1 MGAHETT
8 RDEKEKARDA
18 SSSEPADK
26 AESTMSEGQPN
37 QELTAAGFIDHN
49 PLVGGPDEQ
58 TMNIQHPDELPHASG
73 AEVLTKRPPQ
83 LTLIKNAADPETEVP
98 DAPIVANP
106 PASWPFGNDSD
117 ISLLE
122 NEPQAASAQP
132 KVESIP
138 PKAFSESTSG
148 AIFGVEV
155 EHATED
161 VDPAQLPPSVAER
174 LQPNRDVLLRRDE
187 SVLADLEAARGG
199 TLHRVR
205 DQSMAALRRFESLPR
220 RKQLLWVMA
229 PYAGALL
236 LIVVLLYLRSPEPTQ
251 IPTQPT
257 VVVAA
262 NAASPE
268 ATPVEPEGQSEKAAQ
283 PEVTARPEA
292 TAQPEGTARSENA
305 ANTAAAGSTPVA
317 ANEAST
323 AAVIQAAL
331 AKAEPEPSAGVQTQI
346 HKLPIR
352 ASLFVRQDGDY
363 KRAARL
369 RAGAEVIVF
378 TNFPTD
384 EGWVL
389 AQSSKGTIGFLPA
402 ANLKGERD
410 PELEPTKK
418 PPKRT
423 RRRRRR

>member
-8 RDEKEKARDA
+8 RDEKEKARSS

-58 TMNIQHPDELPHASG
+58 TMNIQHPDELPSASG
-73 AEVLTKRPPQ
+73 AEVLAKRPPQ

-98 DAPIVANP
+98 DGPIVANP

-132 KVESIP
+132 KVESLP
-138 PKAFSESTSG
+138 PKAYSESTSG

-236 LIVVLLYLRSPEPTQ
+236 LIVLLLYLRSPEPTQ

-262 NAASPE
+262 NGASPE
-268 ATPVEPEGQSEKAAQ
+268 AAPVEPAGQ
-283 PEVTARPEA
+283 PEKTAQPEA
-292 TAQPEGTARSENA
+292 TAQPENA
-305 ANTAAAGSTPVA
+305 VQPEDTANTAEAAAKTTPAA
-317 ANEAST
+317 ANEA

-331 AKAEPEPSAGVQTQI
+331 AKPEPSAAVQTQI

-418 PPKRT
+418 PQRRT